1 MTVQEA
7 SYLLIGWFKYNDYF
21 DLESNYTSVIKGK
34 NLHKDP
40 VLIRSSLLAALEN
53 IEESGLVKSV
63 APTTGHRSVWVL
75 ERRLEDLSQ
84 NVKLSGSICGGIYD
98 FLTECASNLKME
110 VTTDPLNICEGDIES
125 LLWALNLLKDD
136 SEKND

>member
-40 VLIRSSLLAALEN
+40 VLIRSYGMCFKFRN
-53 IEESGLVKSV
+53 G
-63 APTTGHRSVWVL
+63 GDHRPS
-75 ERRLEDLSQ
+75 
-84 NVKLSGSICGGIYD
+84 
-98 FLTECASNLKME
+98 
-110 VTTDPLNICEGDIES
+110 
-125 LLWALNLLKDD
+125 
-136 SEKND
+136 